1 MTTLNTT
8 FPISDFY
15 DEFIEKTKLSEKLSI
30 DEFIEYLKKNPTND
44 RVELINGQIVVMAG
58 GTMGHSALA
67 VRMLQKLE
75 NFFERELPQ
84 CRAVG
89 SDFYAKV
96 NKYQA
101 RSPDFMVVCSGL
113 LSDTYTENPVIIGE
127 VLSKSTSKTDWT
139 EKLAEYKSIPSVR
152 EIIFISQTEKKVWIN
167 FRSRSIFGWSQK
179 EYTTG
184 LIEFDSVGFSIEVD
198 EIYKRVGLDSI

>member
-1 MTTLNTT
+1 MTTLNI
-8 FPISDFY
+8 PIAISDFGY
-15 DEFIEKTKLSEKLSI
+15 DNPVKEKASKLSI
-30 DEFIEYLKKNPTND
+30 DEFIEHLKKNPTNE
-44 RVELINGQIVVMAG
+44 RVELINGQIVAMAG
-58 GTMGHSALA
+58 GTLGHSALT

-75 NFFERELPQ
+75 NFFESDLPQ

-113 LSDTYTENPVIIGE
+113 LSDTYSENPVIIGE
-127 VLSKSTSKTDWT
+127 VLSKSTAKTDWT

-152 EIIFISQTEKKVWIN
+152 EIIFISQSEKKVWVY
-167 FRSRSIFGWSQK
+167 FRGGSLFGWSQK
-179 EYTTG
+179 EYHEG
-184 LIEFDSVGFSIEVD
+184 LIEFDSVGFVIDVD
-198 EIYKRVGLDSI
+198 DIYKRVGLDTV